1 MNESK
6 IIDEWLTVLKINFDK
21 ESPFKG
27 LIDISPI
34 LELPINL
41 QKKIFNLL
49 PQDIQKEFNDGNEN
63 PSSWSNET

>member
-63 PSSWSNET
+63 PST

>member
-1 MNESK
+1 MDESK

-63 PSSWSNET
+63 PST

>member
-63 PSSWSNET
+63 PSS

>member
-6 IIDEWLTVLKINFDK
+6 IINEWLTVLKINFDK

-27 LIDISPI
+27 LIDISPK
-34 LELPINL
+34 LELPITL

-49 PQDIQKEFNDGNEN
+49 PQDIQKEFNNGNEN
-63 PSSWSNET
+63 PST